1 MHNKPTEK
9 TTMTSK
15 ILMFGLTLALL
26 VPIVNITIAINPIK
40 AETGKVAIAT
50 ANNGEASRM
59 KFLETEAFKPVS
71 SNHTALVLTPKP
83 NSNAGIIEY
92 IIGLLLFLSLKGLGL
107 LLYSFQ
113 FPG

>member
-1 MHNKPTEK
+1 MHYLPTEK

-15 ILMFGLTLALL
+15 VLMFGLTLALL

-50 ANNGEASRM
+50 ANNGESRM
-59 KFLETEAFKPVS
+59 KSLETEAFKPVS
-71 SNHTALVLTPKP
+71 SNLTSLVLTQKP

-92 IIGLLLFLSLKGLGL
+92 VATLQQIEKRRS
-107 LLYSFQ
+107 
-113 FPG
+113 

>member
-1 MHNKPTEK
+1 MHNIPTEK

-15 ILMFGLTLALL
+15 VLMFGLTVALL

-40 AETGKVAIAT
+40 AERGKVAIAT

-59 KFLETEAFKPVS
+59 KFLEAEAFEPVS
-71 SNHTALVLTPKP
+71 SNLTSSVLTPKP

-92 IIGLLLFLSLKGLGL
+92 VAILQQIEARGS
-107 LLYSFQ
+107 
-113 FPG
+113 

>member
-1 MHNKPTEK
+1 MHNIPTEK

-15 ILMFGLTLALL
+15 VLMFGLTLALL

-71 SNHTALVLTPKP
+71 TNLTSLVLTPKP

-92 IIGLLLFLSLKGLGL
+92 VATLQQIEERRS
-107 LLYSFQ
+107 
-113 FPG
+113 